1 MTGKRTEDCLKKK
14 ERMRILTEKRLRR
27 GTRTQPRAPSPI
39 ILIANTLGRNTGARV
54 LLKLNIIIVA
64 TKKIK

>member
-1 MTGKRTEDCLKKK
+1 
-14 ERMRILTEKRLRR
+14 MRILTEKRLRR